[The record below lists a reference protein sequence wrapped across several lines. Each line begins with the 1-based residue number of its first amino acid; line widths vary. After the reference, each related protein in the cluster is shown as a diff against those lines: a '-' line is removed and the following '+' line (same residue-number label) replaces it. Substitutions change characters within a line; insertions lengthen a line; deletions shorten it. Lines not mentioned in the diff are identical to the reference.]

1 MSSAAIPETPQRANP
16 LLGSGRA
23 SRWIA
28 HRLCRAGMAVY
39 HWLVGGRDSN
49 DPRRLQDSPDHENHA
64 RPQRVLLTGQFVSDR
79 WLAAHVR
86 PLALSDACE
95 RVYVVSAR
103 PMLAMDKVEYVCPPG
118 WLIKVLGQAGARTV
132 CLFSAARRL
141 RPDVVGGFHLLCNG
155 LFALLVARS
164 VGAKAWYF
172 CVGGWTEVQGGGAR
186 GENRLFGMMVDD
198 DPVVERQL
206 VRAVRQFDLVVTMGT
221 KARDFLRGIGATN
234 SIEVIPGGIDPNE
247 FPPPPDPRPIDVVGV
262 FRLVPVKRIDVWL
275 RAVAELRKQLPTVRA
290 VAVGDGRLL
299 DELLKLR
306 HELGVDASVEFVGH
320 QNDVPSWLS
329 RSRVFLLTSDSE
341 GVALSVMEALSGG
354 CPVVVSDVG
363 DLRDVT
369 RDGENGYLVPRGDVA
384 AFADR
389 LSRLLSGGDS
399 WQQYSRS
406 ALCGAASYSIE
417 ATTRRWTGI
426 LRGERA
432 QQTGVGDG
440 ARDGSGLPARKAA
453 PRNRDVPSSAGVGAS

>member
-1 MSSAAIPETPQRANP
+1 MSSASVPETPQRANP

-28 HRLCRAGMAVY
+28 HKLCRAGMAVY
-39 HWLVGGRDSN
+39 HWLIGARNSG
-49 DPRRLQDSPDHENHA
+49 DSPSGPGVRDHRHGA
-64 RPQRVLLTGQFVSDR
+64 RPQRILLTGQFVSDR

-86 PLALSDACE
+86 PLSRSEACE

-103 PMLAMDKVEYVCPPG
+103 PMLAMDKVEYVCPPA
-118 WLIKVLGQAGARTV
+118 WLVRLLGQAGARTV
-132 CLFSAARRL
+132 CLFRAARRL

-155 LFALLVARS
+155 LFALLVARW

-206 VRAVRQFDLVVTMGT
+206 VRAVRRFDLVVTMGT
-221 KARDFLRGIGATN
+221 RARDFLRSVGATN
-234 SIEVIPGGIDPNE
+234 AIEVIPGGIDPNE
-247 FPPPPDPRPIDVVGV
+247 FPTPLDPRPIDIVGV

-275 RAVAELRKQLPTVRA
+275 RAIAELRKQLPTVRA

-299 DELLKLR
+299 DDLLTLR
-306 HELGVDASVEFVGH
+306 RELGLDACVEFVGH
-320 QNDVPSWLS
+320 QSDVPSWLS

-384 AFADR
+384 AFAER
-389 LSRLLSGGDS
+389 LGRLLSHSDS

-406 ALCGAASYSIE
+406 ALRGAAAYSVE
-417 ATTRRWTGI
+417 ATTRRWTAI
-426 LRGERA
+426 LRGETAGPTDRA
-432 QQTGVGDG
+432 PSANDGRGVPTRSAGG
-440 ARDGSGLPARKAA
+440 
-453 PRNRDVPSSAGVGAS
+453 RNREVPSSAGVGAS